1 LVDSGNFYLCP
12 PYNFTPVQVV
22 FDTFNGDLKLYYMK
36 KYLFLV
42 IIVFAVL
49 LNGFSQVLDPV
60 KWSYESKKTGD
71 DTYELIFSATIER
84 TWHLYSQ
91 EIPPGGP
98 EKTAFYFYGLDG
110 FEFTD
115 KSTKI
120 TEEESF
126 IRENSIDYIVKFSEP
141 KGHEENDPN
150 FNMVVKYFEHEADF
164 KSSIKLTTKEPL
176 AITGYIYFM
185 CCDDTRCL
193 PPAEIDFEFLFNG
206 AQSITAQTASSEEE
220 GGALIKVETLGAKGE
235 TVSMDESQDIIS
247 DTADETMTVSVTMWD
262 VIIEA
267 ILWGFV
273 ALFTPCVFPMI
284 PMTITFFMKGGEN
297 KRKGRVQASAYG
309 ISIVLLYTI
318 PIAVIILIT
327 YFVGGRTVTADI
339 FNWLATHWIPNVFF
353 FLIFFLFAAS
363 FLGMFE
369 IVLPSWMVSKADS
382 KADKGGIMGAFFM
395 ALTLVL
401 VSFSCTGPLVG
412 SVLVKSAQGEIFE
425 PIFAMLAFSIAF
437 ALPFTLFAFFPSWLQ
452 RLPKS
457 GGWLNSVKVVL
468 GFIEI
473 ALGLKFLSV
482 ADQTYHWGILDREV
496 YLAIWIVTFTLL
508 GLYLLGKLKFS
519 HDSDMKYL
527 PVPRLGLAIITL
539 SFVVY
544 LIPGMWGAPL
554 KALSGYLPPQHSHD
568 FDLNSMIRENIANA
582 SFSNG
587 GSDEI
592 STLCEKPKYG
602 DFLHLPHGLEGYF
615 DYEQALDCAKKAN
628 KPLFI
633 DFTGHGCVNCREME
647 ANVWSDPNVLNKL
660 RNDFLVVALY
670 VDDKT
675 KLPKEEWVKSDYDGK
690 LKKSIGKKYADLQ
703 ISMFDVNAQPYYVL
717 LDHNGK
723 LLAKPIA
730 YDLNIDTFVDFLDAG
745 LNNFKNGK
753 HL

>member
-1 LVDSGNFYLCP
+1 
-12 PYNFTPVQVV
+12 
-22 FDTFNGDLKLYYMK
+22 MK
-36 KYLFLV
+36 KVLFL
-42 IIVFAVL
+42 ITFLFAL
-49 LNGFSQVLDPV
+49 SIAGFPQVLDPV
-60 KWSYESKKTGD
+60 KWTYESKKID
-71 DTYELIFSATIER
+71 SDTYELTFKATIER

-91 EIPPGGP
+91 DVPAGGP
-98 EKTAFYFYGLDG
+98 EKTSFYFYGLDG

-115 KSTKI
+115 KSTTI
-120 TEEESF
+120 IEEESF
-126 IRENSIDYIVKFSEP
+126 VRENEIDYIVKFSEP

-150 FNMVVKYFEHEADF
+150 FNMIVKYFETEAEF
-164 KSSIKLTTKEPL
+164 KSQIRLTTKDPL

-185 CCDDTRCL
+185 CCDDSRCL

-206 AQSITAQTASSEEE
+206 AKSTLTDVSPDEQE
-220 GGALIKVETLGAKGE
+220 GGALIQVETLDVEGE
-235 TVSMDESQDIIS
+235 TVSIEGAEEAGIAEDG
-247 DTADETMTVSVTMWD
+247 DTITVTVTMWD

-284 PMTITFFMKGGEN
+284 PMTITFFMKGGET

-309 ISIVLLYTI
+309 ISIVLLYTL

-339 FNWLATHWIPNVFF
+339 FNWLATHWVPNVFF
-353 FLIFFLFAAS
+353 FLIFMVFAAS

-382 KADKGGIMGAFFM
+382 KADSGGIMGAFFM

-452 RLPKS
+452 RMPKS

-496 YLAIWIVTFTLL
+496 YLALWIVTFTLM

-519 HDSDMKYL
+519 HDSDMKYI
-527 PVPRLGLAIITL
+527 PVPRLGLAILTL

-544 LIPGMWGAPL
+544 LVPGMWGAPL
-554 KALSGYLPPQHSHD
+554 KALSGYLPPQHGHD
-568 FDLNSMIRENIANA
+568 FDLNSIIRENAALVTYSGGTEGAN
-582 SFSNG
+582 
-587 GSDEI
+587 DMT
-592 STLCEKPKYG
+592 TLCEKPKYG

-615 DYEQALDCAKKAN
+615 DYDQAMVCAKKTN
-628 KPLFI
+628 KPIFI

-647 ANVWSDPNVLNKL
+647 ANVWSDPRVLKRL
-660 RNDFLVVALY
+660 RDEFIVVALY

-675 KLPKEEWVKSDYDGK
+675 KLDESEWVKSDYDGK
-690 LKKSIGKKYADLQ
+690 IKKSIGKKYADLQ
-703 ISMFDVNAQPYYVL
+703 ISRFNMNAQPYYVL
-717 LDHNGK
+717 LDHDGE
-723 LLAKPIA
+723 LLAKPRA
-730 YDLNIDTFVDFLDAG
+730 YDLDVDAFVDFLDLG
-745 LNNFKNGK
+745 LKNFKEGK
-753 HL
+753 NVN

>member
-1 LVDSGNFYLCP
+1 
-12 PYNFTPVQVV
+12 
-22 FDTFNGDLKLYYMK
+22 MK
-36 KYLFLV
+36 KILLLFV
-42 IIVFAVL
+42 ILISFTVSGL
-49 LNGFSQVLDPV
+49 SQVLEPV
-60 KWSYESKKTGD
+60 KWSWESKQTGD
-71 DTYELIFSATIER
+71 KTYELVFKATIE
-84 TWHLYSQ
+84 TSWHLYSQ
-91 EIPPGGP
+91 DVPPGGP
-98 EKTAFYFYGLDG
+98 EKTSFYFYGLDG

-115 KSTKI
+115 KNVQI
-120 TEEESF
+120 VEEESF
-126 IRENSIDYIVKFSEP
+126 IRENSIDYIVRFSEP
-141 KGHEENDPN
+141 EGHEENDPN
-150 FNMVVKYFEHEADF
+150 FNMVVKYFETEAEF
-164 KSSIKLTTKEPL
+164 KQEIRLTSDDPL

-185 CCDDTRCL
+185 CCDDSRCL
-193 PPAEIDFEFLFNG
+193 PPAEVDFEFLFNG
-206 AQSITAQTASSEEE
+206 AQASAAQAKKEES
-220 GGALIKVETLGAKGE
+220 GGAMIQVQTLDVEGE
-235 TVSMDESQDIIS
+235 TVSIEGGEEQQTTLEEESL
-247 DTADETMTVSVTMWD
+247 TVSVTMWD

-267 ILWGFV
+267 IIWGFV

-297 KRKGRVQASAYG
+297 RRKGKIQASAYG
-309 ISIVLLYTI
+309 ISIVLLYTL

-327 YFVGGRTVTADI
+327 YFVGGKTVTADI

-353 FLIFFLFAAS
+353 FLIFMVFAAS

-382 KADKGGIMGAFFM
+382 KADSGGIMGAFFM

-496 YLAIWIVTFTLL
+496 YLALWIVTFTLM

-527 PVPRLGLAIITL
+527 PVPRLGLAILTL

-568 FDLNSMIRENIANA
+568 FDLNSIIRENVANA
-582 SFSNG
+582 SFGSATG
-587 GSDEI
+587 GGHEDPT
-592 STLCEKPKYG
+592 TLCEKPRYS
-602 DFLHLPHGLEGYF
+602 DFLHLPHGLKGYF
-615 DYEQALDCAKKAN
+615 DYEQALDCARKTKK
-628 KPLFI
+628 PIFI

-647 ANVWSDPNVLNKL
+647 ANVWSDPRVLKRL
-660 RNDFLVVALY
+660 REDYIVVALY

-675 KLPKEEWVKSDYDGK
+675 KLPESDWVRSEYDGK
-690 LKKSIGKKYADLQ
+690 LKKSIGKKYADFQ
-703 ISMFDVNAQPYYVL
+703 ISRFNVNAQPYYVL
-717 LDHNGK
+717 LDHEGK
-723 LLAKPIA
+723 LLAKPRA
-730 YDLNIDTFVDFLDAG
+730 YDLDVDAFVEFLDEG
-745 LNNFKNGK
+745 LNKFKESK
-753 HL
+753 DI